1 MAIQQMTIIRI
12 SDWLIHPLI
21 DIFNQWLLVR
31 AYSLC
36 GSAGK
41 ESACN
46 VGHLGSIPGL
56 GRSSEG
62 EHGKPL
68 QYSCWENRHGQRSLP
83 GGLQSMGSQK
93 VGHNWLTK
101 HTGLSSLFFQGPRSC
116 NGFQWTM
123 AAVTVHSDFG
133 TQENKVFH
141 CLPIYLPWNDW
152 ISCYDWDWMLWL
164 PLELCSSSS
173 MSPLEGSSN
182 PQILSRSLTVTIPS
196 VSSEPRSLSQE

>member
-56 GRSSEG
+56 GRYPGEGKGYTPYSGLENSMDWIVNGVTKSQTQVSNFHLHSTSEIKTWISQVKLP
-62 EHGKPL
+62 EML
-68 QYSCWENRHGQRSLP
+68 RSYILRRPDILP
-83 GGLQSMGSQK
+83 YFKLWVICMQLALK
-93 VGHNWLTK
+93 NWLWRK
-101 HTGLSSLFFQGPRSC
+101 
-116 NGFQWTM
+116 
-123 AAVTVHSDFG
+123 
-133 TQENKVFH
+133 
-141 CLPIYLPWNDW
+141 
-152 ISCYDWDWMLWL
+152 
-164 PLELCSSSS
+164 
-173 MSPLEGSSN
+173 
-182 PQILSRSLTVTIPS
+182 
-196 VSSEPRSLSQE
+196 